1 MGEVRRL
8 DRATIQERLAFWRAQ
23 LSKLM
28 DAYAA
33 LISGGVKSYQIDDR
47 SLTKFDIPSL
57 RKAIDEA
64 EQKVDEYEALL
75 DGQKPRKAFCV
86 VPRDW

>member
-1 MGEVRRL
+1 M
-8 DRATIQERLAFWRAQ
+8 DRAKINERLAFWREQ
-23 LSKLM
+23 LNKLM

-57 RKAIDEA
+57 RKAIDDA
-64 EQKVDEYEALL
+64 EEKVDAYEAMLN
-75 DGQKPRKAFCV
+75 GQAPRKAFGI

>member
-1 MGEVRRL
+1 MDKAIV
-8 DRATIQERLAFWRAQ
+8 QERLTYWREQ
-23 LSKLM
+23 LGKLM

-47 SLTKFDIPSL
+47 QLTRFDIPSL

-64 EQKVDEYEALL
+64 EEKVDRLETLL
-75 DGQKPRKAFCV
+75 KGIKPRKAFGIL
-86 VPRDW
+86 PRDW

>member
-1 MGEVRRL
+1 M
-8 DRATIQERLAFWRAQ
+8 DRATVQERLNWWREH
-23 LSKLM
+23 LGKLM
-28 DAYAA
+28 DAYTA

-57 RKAIDEA
+57 RKAIDDA
-64 EQKVDEYEALL
+64 EEKVDEYEALL
-75 DGQKPRKAFCV
+75 NGLKPRRAFGV